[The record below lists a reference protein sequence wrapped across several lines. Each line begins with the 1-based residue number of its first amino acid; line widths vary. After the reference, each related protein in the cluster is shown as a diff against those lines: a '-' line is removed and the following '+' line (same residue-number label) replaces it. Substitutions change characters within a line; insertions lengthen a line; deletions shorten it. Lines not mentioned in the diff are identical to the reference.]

1 MSLLPHKDRFR
12 VSTGHSKFF
21 KTSSS
26 NSTHENNFNDLDE
39 KYCEEKKMKGA
50 IIWKLNIARYKK
62 KEIRK
67 SKIYELNVNMTC
79 IGFIQLLESVE
90 LLITPNKLEI
100 YHFILEMLNSLSI
113 FSH

>member
-39 KYCEEKKMKGA
+39 QYCEEKMKGA